1 MLICPQCEL
10 ENPDNHKY
18 CQKCGLSLTHKNC
31 HQCGSQVSLT
41 ALQCHNCRAYTG
53 QVWMAIIYY
62 KTEANTDSIPEINVK
77 KRSQKEFIAGAN
89 PPAKD
94 STELAAKI
102 ITEEFRS
109 FLSCAM

>member
-77 KRSQKEFIAGAN
+77 KRSQKEFIAG
-89 PPAKD
+89 
-94 STELAAKI
+94 L
-102 ITEEFRS
+102 
-109 FLSCAM
+109 